1 MSAVRSQDLD
11 AQPSGAPDS
20 QRPALRP
27 PRGWDWWLLALM
39 LAGGAAF
46 LLAQTRGTVFL
57 DDEWYWILFRRGSS
71 LASFLDPH
79 NSHLSLLPILIYKA
93 LFATVGLRHYWPYR
107 IVVIAAHLSVVAL
120 VFVYARARAGS
131 WPALLGAALIL
142 FFGPGWQEFLWPFQ
156 MAWLIALGAGIAALL
171 ALERGD
177 RAGDVA
183 ACLLLAIS
191 LASAG
196 PGLAVAAGLI
206 VELALWRQLRRLWIV
221 AIPLALYGLWWI
233 GYQQTNV
240 SHDSVYYTVRF
251 VFDAAAGVFS
261 SLAGLVNPDALTDTG
276 DYLTWGPALLIAAVA
291 LFAWRLHGLARE
303 AERGRRL
310 RAAGPPSVGP
320 VPGRLVTLV
329 ATLLAFWLITGI
341 GRSLVSKG
349 SLLFTSS
356 GDESRYLYVGA
367 VLVLLIAAEAL
378 RGIRITLGA
387 QIVATVLVTAA
398 VISNIGIVRS
408 AAQAQRARSAV
419 TMAELGALDI
429 TRGQV
434 APGFMPSDFIFGVVQ
449 AGPYFQAEDALGTPA
464 ASPAAIARAPDGVRA
479 AADRQLIAIHRI
491 ALTPANS
498 MTSSPAAAPPHVDAS
513 QGLAAAASGPCELV
527 TAPAFTPAAGAP
539 AVEVTVPPQGLLLEV
554 RSVPATLQIRRF
566 ADAFEPLGTL
576 EPDQPAL
583 LRIAADRAPQ
593 PWHIRVQPGGALR
606 ICSAG

>member
-1 MSAVRSQDLD
+1 VSTIHPQALD
-11 AQPSGAPDS
+11 AQHADATDTP
-20 QRPALRP
+20 RRELRP
-27 PRGWDWWLLALM
+27 PAGWDWWLLAAM
-39 LAGGAAF
+39 LTGGAVF
-46 LLAQTRGTVFL
+46 LLVQTRGTVFL

-79 NSHLSLLPILIYKA
+79 NSHLSLVPILIYKA
-93 LFATVGLRHYWPYR
+93 LFGVVGLRHYWPYR
-107 IVVIAAHLSVVAL
+107 IVVIAAHLAVVTL
-120 VFVYARARAGS
+120 VFVYARTRAGR

-171 ALERGD
+171 ALERRD

-183 ACLLLAIS
+183 ACLLLMIS

-196 PGLAVAAGLI
+196 PGLAVAVGLI

-221 AIPLALYGLWWI
+221 AIPLVLYGLWWI

-276 DYLTWGPALLIAAVA
+276 DYLTWGAPLLIAAVA
-291 LFAWRLHGLARE
+291 LFAWRLRGLARE
-303 AERGRRL
+303 GDKTVLSCRP
-310 RAAGPPSVGP
+310 GPPAVGS

-349 SLLFTSS
+349 SLMFTSS

-378 RGIRITLGA
+378 RGIRINPRA
-387 QIVATVLVTAA
+387 QLLATVLIVAA
-398 VISNIGIVRS
+398 VISNIGVVRS

-419 TMAELGALDI
+419 TMAELGTLDI

-449 AGPYFQAEDALGTPA
+449 AGPYFQAEDALG
-464 ASPAAIARAPDGVRA
+464 SPAADPAGIARAPDGVRA
-479 AADRQLIAIHRI
+479 AADRQLIAIHGV
-491 ALTPANS
+491 ALTAASS
-498 MTSSPAAAPPHVDAS
+498 MTSSPGVGPPRVDAV
-513 QGLAAAASGPCELV
+513 QGLNAAAAGSCEVV
-527 TAPAFTPAAGAP
+527 TAPAFTPAVGGP
-539 AVEVTVPPQGLLLEV
+539 AIGLTLPARGLLLEV
-554 RSVPATLQIRRF
+554 HSAPATLQIRRF
-566 ADAFEPLGTL
+566 ATAFEPLGTL

-583 LRIAADRAPQ
+583 LRIAPDRAPE
-593 PWHIRVQPGGALR
+593 PWHIRVAPGGELR